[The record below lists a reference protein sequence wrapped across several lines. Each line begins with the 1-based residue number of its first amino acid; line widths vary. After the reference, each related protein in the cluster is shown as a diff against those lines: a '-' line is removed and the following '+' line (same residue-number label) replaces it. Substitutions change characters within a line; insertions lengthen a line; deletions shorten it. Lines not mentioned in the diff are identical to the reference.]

1 MEKYKYS
8 SMTDEQR
15 KIIADR
21 IEAIKSEEEDAEAQ
35 IYAEWLTRFMY
46 TMEARGFINR
56 EERDRYQNEI
66 KEAMTEREE
75 ARYGN
80 LSER

>member
-8 SMTDEQR
+8 SLTDEQR

-35 IYAEWLTRFMY
+35 IYAEWLTRFMS
-46 TMEARGFINR
+46 TMEACGFINR

-75 ARYGN
+75 ERHGN
-80 LSER
+80 LSEQ